1 MKKMMIALVAMFVMT
16 MSANAQSEN
25 NYSKLTFDRLSS
37 YLDLRVDQRES
48 VKTAMAQFTSSME
61 AYYQLN
67 DASKGG
73 EAWEKIQAR
82 HKTTMKSI
90 LDEKQYNKYIQMLDL
105 TAKNAAQRIM
115 DEATASK

>member
-16 MSANAQSEN
+16 MSANAQSNDN
-25 NYSKLTFDRLSS
+25 NGKISFDRLSR
-37 YLDLRVDQRES
+37 YLELKVNQIEP
-48 VKTAMAQFTSSME
+48 VKTALAQFTSSME
-61 AYYQLN
+61 AYYQLQ